1 MKILLAQANRLEEA
15 ELIDFFQALSY
26 TVESVYERVEL
37 NRRLD
42 GNDIDIVFYNVQSME
57 DFAQISYIN
66 HYYPE
71 VKVIV
76 SMENGMCSAIENIR
90 SGAFRTI
97 KKPYRLSELC
107 SYCKAEPEQR
117 QRRD

>member
-1 MKILLAQANRLEEA
+1 MKILLAQPNPLEEA
-15 ELIDFFQALSY
+15 ELIEFLQALSY
-26 TVESVYERVEL
+26 VVESVYGRVEL

-42 GNDIDIVFYNVQSME
+42 GNDIDIVFYSVQNMD

-66 HYYPE
+66 HYYPQ

-76 SMENGMCSAIENIR
+76 SMENGLGSAIENIR

-107 SYCKAEPEQR
+107 DYCRSDAANRKR
-117 QRRD
+117 HD